1 MRIQGPNWVAIMHR
15 ECILILTA
23 RNLDVGGGAAFRVL
37 HIAKYLS
44 KKFNVC
50 LIDAQRDTYI
60 IAINGTIKRVR
71 MQKSLLS
78 TFLGLIPSLINR
90 LLILFFRFP
99 MEEVGRLSCAF
110 NLGIFYDTLRIGLTI
125 KPHIIIIEEHYC
137 LYVIALLLKYF
148 LKVRHLVVD
157 LHNIDTIRLLRYPK
171 INKFLVNLI
180 YLLERNAT
188 KYACLSMVVSYKDF
202 HIARKLFNITNIVIA
217 PNFVPYDE
225 IENIKKRLNEEIC
238 IEKTCISGRYIIF
251 HGDFRYYPNREALLL
266 LVKHI
271 MPRIWE
277 LYPDIKLAVVGS
289 GLPRVSKGKIIL
301 LGYIPYEI
309 LYKLI
314 SNATCAI
321 VPLLRGGG
329 TRIKILEYLACG
341 VPVIS
346 TKIGA
351 EGLEL
356 ENFEHI
362 ILVDQINDIPEA
374 FNLLMK
380 NNALREKLKANA
392 IAIVREKY
400 DVSKA
405 LKDFLNI
412 MLNILLNE
420 QDKE

>member
-1 MRIQGPNWVAIMHR
+1 MHR

-23 RNLDVGGGAAFRVL
+23 RNLDVEGGAAFRIL

-50 LIDAQRDTYI
+50 LIDAQQDTYI

-71 MQKSLLS
+71 MQKSLSS
-78 TFLGLIPSLINR
+78 TFLSLITSLINR

-99 MEEVGRLSCAF
+99 TEEVGRLSCTF
-110 NLGIFYDTLRIGLTI
+110 NLGIFYDALRVGLTI
-125 KPHIIIIEEHYC
+125 KPRIIIIEEHYC

-171 INKFLVNLI
+171 INKLFVNLI

-188 KYACLSMVVSYKDF
+188 KYASLSMVVSYKDF

-217 PNFVPYDE
+217 PNFVPYNE
-225 IENIKKRLNEEIC
+225 VESIRKRLNEGIC
-238 IEKTCISGRYIIF
+238 AEKTRIAGRYIIF

-266 LVKHI
+266 LVKRI

-277 LYPDIKLAVVGS
+277 LYPDIKLVVVGP
-289 GLPRVSKGKIIL
+289 GLPRASKGKIIL
-301 LGYIPYEI
+301 LGYIPHEI

-374 FNLLMK
+374 FILLMK